1 MPDLY
6 DRDLDFFNAVLVTT
20 AIVDCSSVDYTAR
33 TSQQFIDVIVEY
45 IWNVKYILCFF
56 IDIDFYVYFA

>member
-1 MPDLY
+1 ME
-6 DRDLDFFNAVLVTT
+6 FFDVVLVTM

-45 IWNVKYILCFF
+45 I
-56 IDIDFYVYFA
+56 